1 MGFAPYVV
9 PYAIDYRQAAAPDN
23 ALGLMLVGTGIILPL
38 ILLYTAW
45 VYYVFR
51 GKIDEEAGYHH

>member
-1 MGFAPYVV
+1 
-9 PYAIDYRQAAAPDN
+9 
-23 ALGLMLVGTGIILPL
+23 MLVGTGIILPL
-38 ILLYTAW
+38 ILLYTGW